1 MPNEKFDLVLGVDD
15 GVMVKRQLRNRLTED
30 TGLVSSKE
38 QVTYDVVI
46 TVQNNRPAPIKLEV
60 KDQLPVSK
68 HERIAVELLEPPSR
82 VVKQDEDGTLTWNLD
97 LAPGEKRELPLKI
110 AVEYPADLAV
120 EGLE

>member
-1 MPNEKFDLVLGVDD
+1 MPGEKFDLDLGVDD
-15 GVMVKRQLRNRLTED
+15 GVAIRRQLRNRLTED

-38 QVTYDVVI
+38 RVTYDVVI
-46 TVQNNRPAPIKLEV
+46 TAQNNRGEPIKLVV

-82 VVKQDEDGTLTWNLD
+82 LVQRDDDGTLTWTLD
-97 LAPGEKRELPLKI
+97 LKSGEKRELPLKI
-110 AVEYPADLAV
+110 SVEFPSDLEV